1 MSYKLT
7 VDDIQALL
15 VKECGLTNQKAD
27 GVVRKFF
34 AIIAKALEE
43 EHYVKVKGLGT
54 FKLIEVDPR
63 RSVDVNTGDSIE
75 IPRHRKVSFTP
86 DTALKEVINKPFAH
100 FESVELNEGML
111 LDEVGVPEEGGAS
124 TFLESAAEDVY
135 GEREEISETEV
146 SGVAHESGV
155 QEEGRAADEPAGTVS
170 VKEFAENVADEE
182 KKVAPYETNG
192 DVMPEEEVEELKR
205 MLKEGE
211 GHKRIV
217 TEVLLALVV
226 LVALAG
232 LAYWLWAKV

>member
-34 AIIAKALEE
+34 AIIAKTLEE

-75 IPRHRKVSFTP
+75 IPRHRKVSFAP

-146 SGVAHESGV
+146 SGVALESGV
-155 QEEGRAADEPAGTVS
+155 PEEGRASDEPAGTVS

>member
-7 VDDIQALL
+7 VDDIQALF

-86 DTALKEVINKPFAH
+86 DAALKEVINKPFAH

-111 LDEVGVPEEGGAS
+111 LDEVGVPEERGTS
-124 TFLESAAEDVY
+124 TLESAAEDVY
-135 GEREEISETEV
+135 GEREEISEMEV
-146 SGVAHESGV
+146 SGVALESGV
-155 QEEGRAADEPAGTVS
+155 PEEGRAADKSAGTVS

-217 TEVLLALVV
+217 TEVLLTLVV